1 MKKFNPQNSNS
12 GFTLLELIV
21 VIAVVGVGMAMLSS
35 GLARSGHDVQ
45 TTLCLSSKR
54 QMGMAWRLYSD
65 DNTDR
70 LAPNYPLGGDSAA
83 TPSWAAGLLD
93 YTSSSDN
100 TNIDLLINHARYS
113 FSAFLGAY
121 VKTPAVFK
129 CPADQ
134 SVAFPGGKIQNRV
147 RSISLNNFVGNN
159 AQTFAGTISRFPLLK
174 KHSDI
179 ARPSL
184 VFTFLDERED
194 SINDGAFYTNPDIVY
209 QMVDFPGSYHGN
221 GCSFVFADNHT
232 ELHRWRDPRTM
243 PILKPPVELLL
254 NVNLPGDADIL
265 WIAQH
270 TVGVTTYP

>member
-1 MKKFNPQNSNS
+1 MKRAFPQNSNS
-12 GFTLLELIV
+12 AFTLVELLV
-21 VIAVVGVGMAMLSS
+21 VIAVVAIGLAMLSS

-54 QMGMAWRLYSD
+54 QMGMAWRLYSA
-65 DNTDR
+65 DNSGR
-70 LAPNYPLGGDSAA
+70 LAPNYPGGNDLA
-83 TPSWAAGLLD
+83 TASWAAGSLD
-93 YTSSSDN
+93 YSSSTDN
-100 TNIDLLINHARYS
+100 TNIDFLINHARYNY
-113 FSAFLGAY
+113 SAFLGSY

-134 SVAFPGGKIQNRV
+134 SVATPGGKQQNRV
-147 RSISLNNFVGNN
+147 RSISLNNYLGDN
-159 AQTFAGTISRFPLLK
+159 ARTFSVPSRFPLLK
-174 KHSDI
+174 KYSDI

-194 SINDGAFYTNPDIVY
+194 SINDGTFLTDPDVLY

-243 PILKPPVELLL
+243 PPLNPPVSLLL
-254 NVNLPGDADIL
+254 NVNLPGDSDIL

-270 TVGVTTYP
+270 AVGVTAYP